1 MRNLSMKHGLCGLL
15 LVTCCVSLLVCS
27 PKYFIRGSLAPDFNK
42 AGTYKTAI
50 LPFLVRGE
58 ADEPS
63 SILRDRAW
71 SYLNG
76 RLMETGKFMVMDKF
90 TVDQATR
97 VHQFG
102 QMTSVDPVLAR
113 QIGQEIGAD
122 AVVVSELSMTPV
134 EGKGLR
140 ILCNVQILA
149 VNGEHVMYD
158 GQGRADNPVAP
169 EAGAEFAVDLATRVL
184 VEKLK

>member
-1 MRNLSMKHGLCGLL
+1 MACCLS
-15 LVTCCVSLLVCS
+15 LVACRCS
-27 PKYFIRGSLAPDFNK
+27 YARQSNFIRGSLAPDFNK

-113 QIGQEIGAD
+113 QIGQEVGAD

-134 EGKGLR
+134 EGKGPADTL
-140 ILCNVQILA
+140 Q
-149 VNGEHVMYD
+149 
-158 GQGRADNPVAP
+158 RAD
-169 EAGAEFAVDLATRVL
+169 TRGERRACDV
-184 VEKLK
+184 

>member
-1 MRNLSMKHGLCGLL
+1 MRKVIPIL
-15 LVTCCVSLLVCS
+15 LVMAAVACS
-27 PKYFIRGSLAPDFNK
+27 PKYFIRGNLAPDFNK

-58 ADEPS
+58 AGEPS
-63 SILRDRAW
+63 STLRDRAY

-76 RLMETGKFMVMDKF
+76 RLMETGKFMMMDKF
-90 TVDQATR
+90 TIDQAVR

-102 QMTSVDPVLAR
+102 QMTAVDPVLAR
-113 QIGQEIGAD
+113 QIGQEVGAD
-122 AVVVSELSMTPV
+122 LVVATELSMTPA

-140 ILCNVQILA
+140 ILCNVQILD
-149 VNGEHVMYD
+149 VNGQHVMYD
-158 GQGRADNPVAP
+158 GQGRADNPIVP

-184 VEKLK
+184 VSKLK